1 MKEKIETTQA
11 PAAIGPYSQ
20 GISIGNLIFVSG
32 QLPIDPAS
40 GVMPGDIAEQTQQSL
55 QNLKN
60 ILEAAGSGMDKVCKT
75 TVFLQDMND
84 FAAMNQ
90 VYEAAFGEGA
100 YPARSAVAVAKLP
113 KGALVEIEAIAFK

>member
-75 TVFLQDMND
+75 TVFLQDTND

-90 VYEAAFGEGA
+90 VYEAACGEGA

>member
-11 PAAIGPYSQ
+11 PAAMGPYSQ